1 MICWIHIPVYMFTK
15 FILHLT
21 SPWVFSP
28 CKLPIFAVSAKENSL
43 HIIIAWI
50 SATSIL
56 GGWVV
61 LLGCSNPSLFTKS
74 LSWVFIL
81 LLKLAIQ
88 VGLPLVEVL
97 VCPVGPLIFPSLS
110 SDHFLLSLINCAFV
124 ALLSFARGT
133 QSIRLQK
140 MQTPHFWGRDLH
152 LPKNP
157 RRQRPGWTEI
167 FRAGGSWTK
176 AQSKGPTDTIKS
188 GTKWWALRPWFRYW
202 LVVLNMFFLSFHI
215 LGMECHHPNWLSV
228 HHFSEG

>member
-1 MICWIHIPVYMFTK
+1 M
-15 FILHLT
+15 
-21 SPWVFSP
+21 
-28 CKLPIFAVSAKENSL
+28 
-43 HIIIAWI
+43 IIIILLIITNIIAN
-50 SATSIL
+50 IL

-140 MQTPHFWGRDLH
+140 IS
-152 LPKNP
+152 LPIFAPYLMYIICHSCNCNRILLMSIFLGIWCGGKLVA
-157 RRQRPGWTEI
+157 WTTRVI
-167 FRAGGSWTK
+167 YNIG
-176 AQSKGPTDTIKS
+176 I
-188 GTKWWALRPWFRYW
+188 
-202 LVVLNMFFLSFHI
+202 
-215 LGMECHHPNWLSV
+215 
-228 HHFSEG
+228 